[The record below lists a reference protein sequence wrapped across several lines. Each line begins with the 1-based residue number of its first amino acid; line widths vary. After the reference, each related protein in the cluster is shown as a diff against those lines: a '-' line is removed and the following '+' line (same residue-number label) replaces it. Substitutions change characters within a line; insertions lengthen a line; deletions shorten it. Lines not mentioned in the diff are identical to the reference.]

1 MPSNIKK
8 ASVNLGQTTR
18 SMLQLLQND
27 FVPDSTND
35 VENPNTRKTTFYLYF
50 QIFNGGDYSTYLEPK
65 KLSVVKRSFDTFK
78 LTSNPKCLRLR
89 YSVARCSNC
98 LHFYSLFNTT
108 KYWKEW
114 DYCRLP
120 QISNKL
126 WEKKGIVL
134 CTDCLWLYEALEQIQ
149 NQNVSTLNIKYK
161 NI

>member
-1 MPSNIKK
+1 MPSNVCCKK
-8 ASVNLGQTTR
+8 ASLNCGQTAR
-18 SMLQLLQND
+18 NLLQMLQID
-27 FVPDSTND
+27 FDPGYTHD
-35 VENPNTRKTTFYLYF
+35 VDDPFYLYF
-50 QIFNGGDYSTYLEPK
+50 QIFNSGNYSTYVEPK
-65 KLSVVKRSFDTFK
+65 KLSVRKRSFDTFK

-134 CTDCLWLYEALEQIQ
+134 CTDCLWLYEALDQIQ
-149 NQNVSTLNIKYK
+149 NQNI
-161 NI
+161 

>member
-8 ASVNLGQTTR
+8 TSDNLGQKARTI
-18 SMLQLLQND
+18 LQLLQID
-27 FVPDSTND
+27 FVPGSTHD

-50 QIFNGGDYSTYLEPK
+50 QIFNGGDYSTYIEPK

-108 KYWKEW
+108 KYWQEW

-126 WEKKGIVL
+126 WEKKGIIL

-149 NQNVSTLNIKYK
+149 NQNISTANIKYK

>member
-18 SMLQLLQND
+18 NMLQLLQND
-27 FVPDSTND
+27 FVPDSTNN

-65 KLSVVKRSFDTFK
+65 KLSVVKRSFNTFK
-78 LTSNPKCLRLR
+78 LTSNPKCFRLR

-149 NQNVSTLNIKYK
+149 NQNISTANIKYK

>member
-1 MPSNIKK
+1 MLQK
-8 ASVNLGQTTR
+8 ACVNLGQTAR
-18 SMLQLLQND
+18 NMLQMLQID
-27 FVPDSTND
+27 FDPGYTHD
-35 VENPNTRKTTFYLYF
+35 VDDPFYLYF

-65 KLSVVKRSFDTFK
+65 KLSVVKRSFNTFK
-78 LTSNPKCLRLR
+78 LTSNPKCFRLR

-134 CTDCLWLYEALEQIQ
+134 CTDCLWLYEALDQIQ
-149 NQNVSTLNIKYK
+149 NQNM
-161 NI
+161 

>member
-1 MPSNIKK
+1 MPSNICCKK
-8 ASVNLGQTTR
+8 ASVNLGQTAR
-18 SMLQLLQND
+18 NLLQMLQID
-27 FVPDSTND
+27 FDPGSTHD
-35 VENPNTRKTTFYLYF
+35 VDYPFYLYF
-50 QIFNGGDYSTYLEPK
+50 QIFNGGDYSTYIEPK

-134 CTDCLWLYEALEQIQ
+134 CTDCLWLYEALDQIQ
-149 NQNVSTLNIKYK
+149 NQNI
-161 NI
+161 